1 MFLHKDFGPTEPPVL
16 PAWPLLA
23 WPVTIYWGVIKT
35 KRPLM
40 MVDPRPIINSTPPSL
55 SKVWLDRSK
64 STRLDF
70 FNFGSISNQYL
81 GVLLFKVTTNKTS
94 QSDFGSKLKRAA
106 SLMSRIYYWM
116 AIKQT
121 VDACLQ
127 QKSNFRKLKQIR
139 KKLSCLFVWSI

>member
-55 SKVWLDRSK
+55 SKVWLDRSE

-70 FNFGSISNQYL
+70 FDIGSISNQYQYWK
-81 GVLLFKVTTNKTS
+81 GLLFYCDKLIAIRLWHKVLMVVKNTKVNSGGWNKS
-94 QSDFGSKLKRAA
+94 AKIQPVCLVALFRSSHQLNVQMV
-106 SLMSRIYYWM
+106 SL
-116 AIKQT
+116 
-121 VDACLQ
+121 V
-127 QKSNFRKLKQIR
+127 
-139 KKLSCLFVWSI
+139 

>member
-1 MFLHKDFGPTEPPVL
+1 MLWKNCIRFKYSILVYNQICFFINILVPLSPPVL

-55 SKVWLDRSK
+55 SKVWLDRSE

-70 FNFGSISNQYL
+70 FDIGSIFNRYQYWKEML
-81 GVLLFKVTTNKTS
+81 FYRHEFITKRLWYKLLLVIDNWKVI
-94 QSDFGSKLKRAA
+94 
-106 SLMSRIYYWM
+106 SL
-116 AIKQT
+116 
-121 VDACLQ
+121 CLA
-127 QKSNFRKLKQIR
+127 F
-139 KKLSCLFVWSI
+139 